1 MQLHRIGKTLSAIIL
16 TLTVISGFSL
26 TKFSHADFVKNCA
39 ARDYDHGK
47 LWEIKKDNG
56 PKSYIFGTMH
66 SKDSRIL
73 HLPGVV
79 MQALK
84 QSNVFMMETT
94 LSQKAMV
101 QIQAMMLAP
110 VGTNMNT
117 ILGPKRIQQLE
128 PIAAEYNMPIESI
141 QRLKIWAT
149 ASILSQ
155 PPSSR
160 MQKGEQLKL
169 LDRELEKLAS
179 AQGKVIVAL
188 EQATDQLNIFDELST
203 AAQLELLD
211 SALKNHAELDAEI
224 EKLTQYYLRGET
236 GWFFCNMEDD
246 LKAASPEIQNFVLN
260 KLIIDRNHHMAEGIM
275 AQAASAP
282 GFVAIGALHLPGA
295 QGVLKLLEME
305 GFSIRRRF

>member
-1 MQLHRIGKTLSAIIL
+1 MQLHRIGKTLSALIL
-16 TLTVISGFSL
+16 TFTVISGFTL

-47 LWEIKKDNG
+47 LWEIRKDKG

-79 MQALK
+79 MQALNR
-84 QSNVFMMETT
+84 SSIFMMETT
-94 LSQKAMV
+94 LSQKAMA

-110 VGTNMNT
+110 AGTNTNT
-117 ILGPKRIQQLE
+117 LLGPERLQQLE
-128 PIAAEYNMPIESI
+128 PIVAEYDMPPESL

-169 LDRELEKLAS
+169 LDRELEKLAR
-179 AQGKVIVAL
+179 AQGKLIVPL
-188 EQATDQLNIFDELST
+188 EKATDQLNIFDELST
-203 AAQLELLD
+203 EAQLELLD
-211 SALKNHAELDAEI
+211 SAIENHAELDAEI
-224 EKLTQYYLRGET
+224 EKLTQHYLRGET

-260 KLIIDRNHHMAEGIM
+260 KLIIERNHHMAKGII
-275 AQAASAP
+275 ARISSNT

-295 QGVLKLLEME
+295 QGVLKLLELE

>member
-1 MQLHRIGKTLSAIIL
+1 MHSHRITKSLSAILL
-16 TLTVISGFSL
+16 TFIIIAGLSL
-26 TKFSHADFVKNCA
+26 PKTSHADFVKSCA

-47 LWEIKKDNG
+47 LWEVKKDNG

-79 MQALK
+79 MQALNR
-84 QSNVFMMETT
+84 SNVFMMETT
-94 LSQKAMV
+94 LSQKATA

-110 VGTNMNT
+110 AGTNMNKL
-117 ILGPKRIQQLE
+117 LGPERIQRLK
-128 PIAAEYNMPIESI
+128 PIVAEYNMPLESL

-155 PPSSR
+155 PASSR
-160 MQKGEQLKL
+160 MQEGEQLKL
-169 LDRELEKLAS
+169 LDRELEKLAR
-179 AQGKVIVAL
+179 AQGKAVVAL

-203 AAQLELLD
+203 DAQLELLD
-211 SALKNHAELDAEI
+211 SAIKNHAELDAEI

-246 LKAASPEIQNFVLN
+246 LKAASSEIQNFVLN
-260 KLIIDRNHHMAEGIM
+260 KLIIDRNHHMAEGIID
-275 AQAASAP
+275 QISKTP
-282 GFVAIGALHLPGA
+282 GFVAIGALHLPGDE
-295 QGVLKLLEME
+295 GVLKLLEIE